1 MTDRTPNHIGLV
13 VAIDGLIA
21 LTITVFIVRVSNHS
35 LEWLH
40 QLSLLQIRFVDAAFG
55 VMFVLA
61 WQYCFSVLNL
71 YDKFATIPS
80 KMVATFKGVSIMTV
94 AVVIHLM
101 IFHPPGITI
110 RTAFIVMAALF
121 CYEIDRVALS
131 DHLLDRL
138 AARDPQRAIIVGSGR
153 RASKA
158 WREIRTRYHSSIK
171 LLGFVD
177 DRDPDEMPPDVA
189 TRYMGR
195 VDQLSELLLNEVVD
209 IILVAMPIK
218 SCYTLM
224 QRSIRIAE
232 DVGVQVIYLQDIY
245 TTRRPSVDANR
256 IIFRELVPQH
266 ERYLVRR
273 AIKRAVDVLGATF
286 GLIVLSPLFLC
297 IAVGVKLSGEG
308 PVFFRQERYGYRRRR
323 FPMIKFRSMVNN
335 AEQMLDD
342 LEHVN
347 EAVGPI
353 FKIENDPR
361 VTKFGKFIRSTS
373 LDELPQL
380 WNVLV
385 GEMSLVGPRPM
396 SVRDVSLFNE
406 ATLMRRFSV
415 KPGITGLWQVNG
427 RSGVGFDQWI
437 QMDFSYIDEW
447 SLRLDFKIL
456 ARTVSAVLKRSGA
469 M

>member
-1 MTDRTPNHIGLV
+1 MTRTTNHIGL
-13 VAIDGLIA
+13 AALDGLVA
-21 LTITVFIVRVSNHS
+21 LAITVSIVAVPHHPLDTLRH
-35 LEWLH
+35 
-40 QLSLLQIRFVDAAFG
+40 LSLFYVRFVDAAFG
-55 VMFVLA
+55 VSFVLA

-80 KMVATFKGVSIMTV
+80 KMMATFKGVSLMTV
-94 AVVIHLM
+94 AVVVHLM
-101 IFHPPGITI
+101 IFHPPGMTV
-110 RTAFIVMAALF
+110 RSAFLVMAALF
-121 CYEIDRVALS
+121 CYEIDRTAIS

-138 AARDPQRAIIVGSGR
+138 AARDPQRAVILGSGR

-158 WREIRTRYHSSIK
+158 WREIRTRYHSSMT

-177 DRDPDEMPPDVA
+177 DRDPDQMPPDVA
-189 TRYMGR
+189 ARYRGR
-195 VDQLSELLLNEVVD
+195 VDQLSDMLLNEVVD
-209 IILVAMPIK
+209 VILVAMPIK
-218 SCYTLM
+218 SCYPLM
-224 QRSIRIAE
+224 QRAIQIAE

-245 TTRRPSVDANR
+245 TTRRQSKDPNQV
-256 IIFRELVPQH
+256 IFRELVPQH

-273 AIKRAVDVLGATF
+273 AVKRVVDVCGAVF
-286 GLIVLSPLFLC
+286 GLIVLAPVFLC
-297 IAVGVKLSGEG
+297 TAIGVKLSSKG

-323 FPMIKFRSMVNN
+323 FRMIKFRSMVDN
-335 AEQMLDD
+335 AEQLLGD
-342 LEHVN
+342 LEDAN

-353 FKIENDPR
+353 FKMRNDPR
-361 VTKFGKFIRSTS
+361 VTRFGKFIRSTS

-427 RSGVGFDQWI
+427 RSEVGFDQWI

-447 SLRLDFKIL
+447 SLLLDFRIL
-456 ARTVSAVLKRSGA
+456 ARTVSAVLKRCGA